1 MKKSEQSSIS
11 NSVGMDVETVRDILD
26 RNSKGAVVNSRKN
39 CVIAIGTDIELHG
52 KIKLNTL
59 AE

>member
-1 MKKSEQSSIS
+1 
-11 NSVGMDVETVRDILD
+11 MDVETVRDILD

-59 AE
+59 ANRKYICGKVPWS